1 MKCLKVEEYIKQT
14 GSAEETRRLTQEL
27 QKYVRSQLG
36 LQGRTLCDRVIRACN
51 HQLGVGPPDVEHIS
65 LLVELVELC
74 LCGYDRCVGAEA
86 QSSPLYMEK
95 ILFHIVKKLSSL
107 KVPTLCSHVAAL
119 LLSRLPP
126 TLQVQE
132 EHCVL
137 VRSCFSVLWN
147 ELSAAKDEKVL
158 HPQKRLCCQ
167 LQALSFLL
175 LDMDATASFSS
186 KAPKY
191 TEEAILE
198 FESSCG
204 SVMQE
209 DALFLLQEM
218 HKLFNRTVN
227 CVQGCRGSEAKQH
240 LPTFILFI
248 LSEMMLL
255 AVKMLCK
262 AGHHSLA
269 VSFLSEMEVKVSQC
283 VGYPCTPLVLGKWGV
298 KVHSEITSGRQ
309 NGQPLTECARVLRSL
324 SVDLSGVGGRALL
337 EACGLVLWAVES
349 RSEKGLSGPV
359 LLAFYSFLEEYQE
372 YILKMLDKTLSKHL
386 DSRRLQQTLC
396 FSIYQSFVF
405 AYESMLASQLE
416 EPDLLQRVLLYCQST
431 TGLLMKELQKLAN
444 ENLFTKAVVAVSNM
458 VCGLYNRHL
467 YDQAFTIVEILCKDL
482 CQKHAVS
489 LSVDRLNRPFML
501 AVQTSRRAGQLDRAL
516 QWVILWL
523 KALGDNITT
532 HMSEPVSLWVKTKT
546 DAVNNSDE
554 DIRLRTLRD
563 GFGADVPDEQIM
575 LCLLEEELRTY
586 KELPRDTAQE
596 RYNTLCDLLDICN
609 EESSHSHR
617 RALYLCEMAQV
628 VCFQDFGEHTDC
640 AAVDFTREA
649 LRLLGDEVETPE
661 NSDRLKD
668 DKAHAEL
675 WLFICSL
682 EKHLQEAMENERK
695 QRELREQTPGV
706 NSHIGNNDF
715 DFEEK
720 QKMHDSSL
728 VYEGLH
734 FNLAAEKKLC
744 QPLERA
750 LEMWSGLIQSGAQ
763 PSVRNAK
770 QTCSSVA
777 VAAALF
783 RLMGKPLKALE
794 AYQCAVEFYRGSADA
809 VGCASALCQ
818 SVSILLDLGS
828 PQLALSQ
835 LEEAEK
841 MLASI
846 PSEGPSSI
854 SMLVILLKAQY
865 FYSTGQV
872 DHGVP
877 RLCEVLKVVS
887 DVKQSKKWYLLRAQT
902 LQLCS
907 SYLNLDTAQLPQT
920 QRSLITQHGIS
931 TPDTAVYEGLKLLC
945 SLLIT
950 LVGKGLYGANGS
962 SSDVRFI
969 HQGDNLLLKWQLL
982 SELLGCSRKM
992 VALRSSCGA
1001 VSDARL
1007 QCLEALKL
1015 AIKLQALSQCAELLV
1030 IKAELELMHEE
1041 REECRT
1047 DLDLVKN
1054 LLEQCTDIT
1063 AQVQRTDVKIKP
1075 RKGRPARRPQSPLP
1089 NTEDDLKNILSTRW
1103 MSKDAVVEDSANSPP
1118 FKALPHS
1125 WLSSLG
1131 HEAGC
1136 GCPCCSQPSLGRCT
1150 ARWAAAQAD
1159 LVLKQDPT
1167 DERVGFKLHLTTL
1180 SRCKSVTN
1188 QLKKSLSELFPSRL
1202 RAKDDFKP
1210 LLMQDVMSRVYLSMA
1225 HARLGMRHNKSCGL
1239 WQILEAGLTFIDSL
1253 PSPALSAVKAG
1264 ILGTKAIASLM
1275 ILAAQNNRNPEE
1287 LCSSVWTWN
1296 SPKPCQDAKAKE
1308 QKGVSSATGKRQT
1321 ETGKNSAVPDRKKEP
1336 RKVKVLKPIIH
1347 VTSSSYKEKSL
1358 LPMTPVM
1365 TMSKSSTGDLGS
1377 FDFNAVVPT
1386 LTCTPIQR
1394 VKCPPS
1400 GQKGSRTCPKLH
1412 FHVFEESSPLQ
1423 EKVPA
1428 VPAAPKRTK
1437 KSRFKVEFSDE
1448 SDSEAKMEKEDKE
1461 KGKLPRKRNTRK
1473 TGPKPKAA
1481 PEPTVET
1488 IPPRRQA
1495 QKKRSTATS
1504 CATSSED
1511 EVRLRL
1517 PASTRPGRTRKQPSK
1532 NVEEPD
1538 VMRTIKEEMNEVLNM
1553 SIEQLRTSDTETEAS
1568 SQDVDFEVLRR
1579 DVCCN
1584 LEREFCGV
1592 RSRGHLREEFQ
1603 LHVSHTDNKPAH
1615 LSLEDVQSLLRSAW
1629 LATQHFPCPTI
1640 YPTLCGLLALT
1651 MGQQD
1656 PLTTAMLHAQSLGV
1670 TSRHRTLRHLFSSL
1684 QRLKK
1689 ASNELTEKM
1698 DSLSL
1703 DEGSGTV
1710 STHPAEHKLSLMERL
1725 FSFPTVDPPSF
1736 PQKHCQDL
1744 TDQIQSLPPGVTVCL
1759 ISVVGV
1765 KTLELENSV
1774 ILTRLEKGSAPV
1786 TLHISTS
1793 KQQIKIHQ
1801 LLQEMDSILAEQKVV
1816 SCVAEKALWW
1826 EGRRA
1831 LDSRVEHLLK
1841 EMEEVLGCWKS
1852 FLLPLT
1858 KDPKLSIQAQLVCRA
1873 LSARGVT
1880 VGVEMLKAVLSAAP
1894 VLSEEDLKRFTLGL
1908 SPKWDKECDHL
1919 LQSAI
1924 SQLLER
1930 EEPKGHVVLILDK
1943 FLQKLPWEGM
1953 SILKTQSVSRM
1964 PSLHSLL
1971 GLNIQKDAD
1980 SQSVLSS
1987 GVNPRKVFYVL
1998 DPDANL
2004 KNAQDRFKDWF
2015 CSKPDW
2021 QGVCGVPPDS
2031 GQLEEAVAI
2040 KDLYIYVGHGA
2051 GARFLDSHSV
2061 LKQRM
2066 RAASLLFG
2074 CSSAALAVRG
2084 NQEGQGILLNYLIAG
2099 CPFILGNLW
2108 DVTDRDI
2115 DRFTKALL
2123 ESWLSAGS
2131 GASIL
2136 EFMASSRQATN
2147 LKYLIGAAP
2156 VVYGLPVHLQ

>member
-1 MKCLKVEEYIKQT
+1 MKCLKLEEYIKQT
-14 GSAEETRRLTQEL
+14 GSAEETRHLTQE
-27 QKYVRSQLG
+27 
-36 LQGRTLCDRVIRACN
+36 
-51 HQLGVGPPDVEHIS
+51 
-65 LLVELVELC
+65 
-74 LCGYDRCVGAEA
+74 
-86 QSSPLYMEK
+86 
-95 ILFHIVKKLSSL
+95 
-107 KVPTLCSHVAAL
+107 
-119 LLSRLPP
+119 
-126 TLQVQE
+126 LQVQE

-218 HKLFNRTVN
+218 HKLFNSTVN

-240 LPTFILFI
+240 SPTFILFI

-298 KVHSEITSGRQ
+298 KVHSEVTSGRQ

-324 SVDLSGVGGRALL
+324 SVDLSDVGGRALL

-372 YILKMLDKTLSKHL
+372 HILKMLDKTLSKHL

-458 VCGLYNRHL
+458 ACGLYNRHL

-575 LCLLEEELRTY
+575 LCLLEEELRAY

-920 QRSLITQHGIS
+920 QRSLITQHGVS
-931 TPDTAVYEGLKLLC
+931 TPDAAVYEGLKLLC

-1054 LLEQCTDIT
+1054 LLEQCTDVS

-1225 HARLGMRHNKSCGL
+1225 LARLEMRHNKSCGL

-1253 PSPALSAVKAG
+1253 PSPALIPVKAG

-1296 SPKPCQDAKAKE
+1296 SPKPCQAAKAKE
-1308 QKGVSSATGKRQT
+1308 QKGVSSATRKRQT
-1321 ETGKNSAVPDRKKEP
+1321 ETGKNAAVPDRKKEP

-1365 TMSKSSTGDLGS
+1365 TMSKSGDLGP
-1377 FDFNAVVPT
+1377 FDFNTVVPT

-1461 KGKLPRKRNTRK
+1461 KSNLPRKRNTRK

-1481 PEPTVET
+1481 PEPTAET

-1511 EVRLRL
+1511 EVQLRL
-1517 PASTRPGRTRKQPSK
+1517 PASTRPGRTRKQSSK

-1538 VMRTIKEEMNEVLNM
+1538 VMRTIKEEMNEVLNL
-1553 SIEQLRTSDTETEAS
+1553 SIEQLRTSDAETEAS

-1592 RSRGHLREEFQ
+1592 RSRGHLREEFN

-1615 LSLEDVQSLLRSAW
+1615 LSLEDVRSLLRSAW

-1651 MGQQD
+1651 TGQQD

-1689 ASNELTEKM
+1689 AYNELTEKM

-1710 STHPAEHKLSLMERL
+1710 FTHPAEHKLSLMERL

-1744 TDQIQSLPPGVTVCL
+1744 TDQIQSLPPG
-1759 ISVVGV
+1759 IFF
-1765 KTLELENSV
+1765 
-1774 ILTRLEKGSAPV
+1774 
-1786 TLHISTS
+1786 
-1793 KQQIKIHQ
+1793 
-1801 LLQEMDSILAEQKVV
+1801 SIFKKNTYF
-1816 SCVAEKALWW
+1816 S
-1826 EGRRA
+1826 
-1831 LDSRVEHLLK
+1831 
-1841 EMEEVLGCWKS
+1841 
-1852 FLLPLT
+1852 
-1858 KDPKLSIQAQLVCRA
+1858 
-1873 LSARGVT
+1873 
-1880 VGVEMLKAVLSAAP
+1880 
-1894 VLSEEDLKRFTLGL
+1894 
-1908 SPKWDKECDHL
+1908 
-1919 LQSAI
+1919 
-1924 SQLLER
+1924 SQ
-1930 EEPKGHVVLILDK
+1930 
-1943 FLQKLPWEGM
+1943 
-1953 SILKTQSVSRM
+1953 
-1964 PSLHSLL
+1964 
-1971 GLNIQKDAD
+1971 
-1980 SQSVLSS
+1980 
-1987 GVNPRKVFYVL
+1987 YVL
-1998 DPDANL
+1998 
-2004 KNAQDRFKDWF
+2004 
-2015 CSKPDW
+2015 
-2021 QGVCGVPPDS
+2021 
-2031 GQLEEAVAI
+2031 
-2040 KDLYIYVGHGA
+2040 H
-2051 GARFLDSHSV
+2051 
-2061 LKQRM
+2061 
-2066 RAASLLFG
+2066 
-2074 CSSAALAVRG
+2074 
-2084 NQEGQGILLNYLIAG
+2084 ILLN
-2099 CPFILGNLW
+2099 
-2108 DVTDRDI
+2108 
-2115 DRFTKALL
+2115 K
-2123 ESWLSAGS
+2123 
-2131 GASIL
+2131 GANNSVFVL
-2136 EFMASSRQATN
+2136 VLQPHLMSS
-2147 LKYLIGAAP
+2147 
-2156 VVYGLPVHLQ
+2156 